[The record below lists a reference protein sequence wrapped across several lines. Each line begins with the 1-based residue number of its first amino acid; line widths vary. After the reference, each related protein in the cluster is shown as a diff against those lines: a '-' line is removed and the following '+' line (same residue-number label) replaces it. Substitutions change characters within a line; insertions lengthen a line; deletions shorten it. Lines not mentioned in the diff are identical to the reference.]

1 MIELEFWIGAG
12 LLCLAALGL
21 LLIPLLRDRTPV
33 HDTNRTALNVAL
45 YEERLR
51 DVDEALKAGTVSGA
65 DVQAARDEA
74 ARTLLADTDRAESS
88 PRGRTLGRA
97 IPIVTAMLVPVCAV
111 LLYAHWGSIGEVQ
124 RAHEMASA
132 AQSQPRSVEDM
143 TARLEQAVKTRPD
156 APEGWYYLAR
166 LYLAQGRPTEAADA
180 LEHAVAIAGRT
191 PNLLGLWAQAQYF
204 AADRQWS
211 PQVEALAQEA
221 LKADPNEVSSL
232 GLMGI
237 AAYDKRQYQKAIDY
251 WQRLASVMPAG
262 DPARQPI
269 LESIARA
276 RQQLS
281 SAAEEA
287 TTGAAVTVRVAL
299 SKAVQD
305 SVKPS
310 DTVFVF
316 ARAADGP
323 PMPLAVKRLRV
334 DDLPATV
341 RLTDADAMMPE
352 LTLSAFAKVKLAAR
366 ISRAGNAQQGEWI
379 GSGAPIDVE
388 SENVHALVINQA
400 DTAGSK

>member
-21 LLIPLLRDRTPV
+21 LLIPLLRDRTPAY
-33 HDTNRTALNVAL
+33 DTDRTALNVAL
-45 YEERLR
+45 YEEQLR
-51 DVDEALKAGTVSGA
+51 EVDEALKRGTVNEAGA
-65 DVQAARDEA
+65 QAARDEA

-88 PRGRTLGRA
+88 PRGHTLGRTV
-97 IPIVTAMLVPVCAV
+97 PIVVAMLVPVCAV

-124 RAHEMASA
+124 QAHEMAGA
-132 AQSQPRSVEDM
+132 AQRQPRSVEEM
-143 TARLEQAVKTRPD
+143 TVRLEQAVKAQPD

-166 LYLAQGRPTEAADA
+166 LYLAQGRPAEAADA
-180 LEHAVAIAGRT
+180 LKHAVAISGRA

-204 AADRQWS
+204 AAARQWS
-211 PQVEALAQEA
+211 PQIEALTQEA

-237 AAYDKRQYQKAIDY
+237 AAYDQHQYQKAIDY
-251 WQRLASVMPAG
+251 WQRLASVMQVG

-287 TTGAAVTVRVAL
+287 TTGAAVTVRVEL

-305 SVKPS
+305 SAKPS

-352 LTLSAFAKVKLAAR
+352 LTLSAFGKVELAAR
-366 ISRAGNAQQGEWI
+366 ISRSGNAQQGEWI
-379 GSGAPIDVE
+379 GSGAPVDVE
-388 SENVHALVINQA
+388 SANVHALVINRA
-400 DTAGSK
+400 DTANSK

>member
-21 LLIPLLRDRTPV
+21 LLIPLLRDRTPAY
-33 HDTNRTALNVAL
+33 DTDRTALNVAL
-45 YEERLR
+45 YEEQLR
-51 DVDEALKAGTVSGA
+51 EVDEALKRGTVSEAGA
-65 DVQAARDEA
+65 QATRDEA

-88 PRGRTLGRA
+88 LRGHTLGRA
-97 IPIVTAMLVPVCAV
+97 VPMVVAMLVPVCAV

-124 RAHEMASA
+124 QAHEMAGA
-132 AQSQPRSVEDM
+132 AQRQPRSVEEM
-143 TARLEQAVKTRPD
+143 TARLEQAVKAQPD

-166 LYLAQGRPTEAADA
+166 LYLAQGRPAEAADA
-180 LEHAVAIAGRT
+180 LKHAVAISGRA

-204 AADRQWS
+204 AAARQWS
-211 PQVEALAQEA
+211 PQIEALTQEA

-237 AAYDKRQYQKAIDY
+237 AAYDQHQYQKAIDY
-251 WQRLASVMPAG
+251 WQRLASVMPAS

-281 SAAEEA
+281 EGPAEMSGSPVVQVRIELA
-287 TTGAAVTVRVAL
+287 DTVRGQVE
-299 SKAVQD
+299 
-305 SVKPS
+305 PG

-316 ARAADGP
+316 ARATDGP

-334 DDLPATV
+334 ADLPSEV
-341 RLTDADAMMPE
+341 RLTDADAMMPD
-352 LTLSAFAKVKLAAR
+352 LKLSAFPRIVVVAR
-366 ISRAGNAQQGEWI
+366 VSRSGNAQLGEWI
-379 GSGAPIDVE
+379 GSGSPFDVG
-388 SENVHALVINQA
+388 SADIHQVFINNA
-400 DTAGSK
+400 DTGK